1 MSKSS
6 TTGHDNLTAAILA
19 ALAGPPDDAA
29 AALAAV
35 RDVYTAARETTTDPG
50 ELDPVEQIVG
60 EALAARTG
68 DESRADNEKQAPGL
82 ADRLM
87 AAFEPA
93 HSITAWIGKP
103 TPEPV
108 LWERGSMRA
117 NGENN
122 EERECSAYC
131 SVGEPALL
139 SAPGGAGKSYLALAV
154 AAAAVTG
161 EPPGN
166 EGHEQLEPA
175 IACGLG
181 VRPGPVVICSYEDR
195 PVRTW
200 HRLRSI
206 LSRGDGHRTADD
218 FKPDH
223 ALHVCDDPAPLYKS
237 DGKPGD
243 VAAPTDYWRRLW
255 AHVARLD
262 ASLLIIDPASAAVA
276 GISTND
282 SAPVREFMG
291 LLAAASEATS
301 CGVLIIAHDTKAARN
316 EAALGGNPG
325 AGAVAGSATWY
336 DAARGVLYLH
346 HYGPRRLLRCMKA
359 NHGRAGGG
367 WLLREIETERG
378 WFQGF
383 ATDLRSIGVLN
394 PVECDGELK
403 SWKEAEREEKNKA
416 AKAAKKRLEKAVA
429 AANRNTEGGPDDEGI
444 DI

>member
-6 TTGHDNLTAAILA
+6 TTGYDNLTAAILA

-139 SAPGGAGKSYLALAV
+139 SAPGRRREKLPCAGRRGRRRNGR
-154 AAAAVTG
+154 AARKRRPRTTRASDR
-161 EPPGN
+161 
-166 EGHEQLEPA
+166 
-175 IACGLG
+175 
-181 VRPGPVVICSYEDR
+181 VRPGGAAR
-195 PVRTW
+195 PR
-200 HRLRSI
+200 RDLLLRGSA
-206 LSRGDGHRTADD
+206 G
-218 FKPDH
+218 
-223 ALHVCDDPAPLYKS
+223 
-237 DGKPGD
+237 
-243 VAAPTDYWRRLW
+243 
-255 AHVARLD
+255 AHVA
-262 ASLLIIDPASAAVA
+262 PA
-276 GISTND
+276 
-282 SAPVREFMG
+282 P
-291 LLAAASEATS
+291 
-301 CGVLIIAHDTKAARN
+301 
-316 EAALGGNPG
+316 
-325 AGAVAGSATWY
+325 
-336 DAARGVLYLH
+336 
-346 HYGPRRLLRCMKA
+346 
-359 NHGRAGGG
+359 
-367 WLLREIETERG
+367 
-378 WFQGF
+378 
-383 ATDLRSIGVLN
+383 
-394 PVECDGELK
+394 
-403 SWKEAEREEKNKA
+403 
-416 AKAAKKRLEKAVA
+416 
-429 AANRNTEGGPDDEGI
+429 
-444 DI
+444 